1 MKKVILA
8 ALVAILPLAAA
19 AQDDYD
25 DGSYWT
31 VTSVDTH
38 PGMFDDYMS
47 DLNNVWRKSMEMLM
61 NDGKVVSYKV
71 FGNVNAR
78 HEEPDLWLMVEWS
91 SGAAYMDTPR
101 EYWDANAKK
110 LFGSMDKGT
119 EANIKRGELRTI
131 MGETLLREMSFK

>member
-1 MKKVILA
+1 MKKLILA
-8 ALVAILPLAAA
+8 ALVTILPMAVA
-19 AQDDYD
+19 AQDDYS

-38 PGMFDDYMS
+38 PGKFDDYMS
-47 DLNNVWRKSMEMLM
+47 DLNNVWRKSMDMLIA
-61 NDGKVVSYKV
+61 DGKVVSYKI

-78 HEEPDLWLMVEWS
+78 HKEPDLWLMVEWS

-110 LFGSMDKGT
+110 LFGSLDQGT
-119 EANIKRGELRTI
+119 QANIERGELRTI
-131 MGETLLREMSFK
+131 MSESLLREFSFK